1 MVHSANYRPGE
12 SGNPNGRPI
21 GSRNKR
27 TQQIVQ
33 QIINSGNK
41 DPLVTLSE
49 LQANSTD
56 EGIRATAANMLAPFL
71 HSKLTAMPA
80 PRFIETTE
88 LILPPLN
95 SLEHA
100 VQSIAVI
107 ETAVAAN
114 QLDVQSAQDL
124 IGMINAY
131 IAGKNIMEV
140 AELQDR
146 LYVLEQAIAAQ
157 PSTSQLMHVQGGLPS
172 LPGTN
177 ITMPPRLNGN
187 QEPRALPPSAALG
200 EPEQAPQDTST

>member
-1 MVHSANYRPGE
+1 MSNPTGKGGFLPGE
-12 SGNPNGRPI
+12 VSNPNGRRV

-27 TQQIVQ
+27 TAEIIN

-49 LQANSTD
+49 LQANSSD
-56 EGIRATAANMLAPFL
+56 ESIRASAANMLAPFL
-71 HSKLTAMPA
+71 HSKLQSVPT

-88 LILPPLN
+88 LTLPPLD

-146 LYVLEQAIAAQ
+146 LYGDGLFEDAQ
-157 PSTSQLMHVQGGLPS
+157 PSSSQLMHVECGIPQLS
-172 LPGTN
+172 GTN
-177 ITMPPRLNGN
+177 ITMPPRLNV
-187 QEPRALPPSAALG
+187 L
-200 EPEQAPQDTST
+200 QAVLHVRGR

>member
-1 MVHSANYRPGE
+1 MGDTRYQPGE
-12 SGNPNGRPI
+12 TGNPSGRPI

-27 TQQIVQ
+27 TTLIVQ

-71 HSKLTAMPA
+71 HSKLTATPA

-88 LILPPLN
+88 LVLPPLDF
-95 SLEHA
+95 LEHA

-157 PSTSQLMHVQGGLPS
+157 PSSTQLLHVEGGLPS

-177 ITMPPRLNGN
+177 ITMPPRLNGLG
-187 QEPRALPPSAALG
+187 QRALPPSAALG
-200 EPEQAPQDTST
+200 EPEAPQQEPET